1 LVASFRV
8 RPAPSGC
15 GHEDAPIVF
24 LPALATTGG
33 MYRALDGKLTTCR
46 ARVFVDPPG
55 IGDAPSTRTLDAG
68 EVLRAIEDVID
79 ANGGRAVLVGSSL
92 GGVLAARFA
101 AAKPDKVEALVL
113 LDPAAA
119 PFSLN
124 RWEALVLH
132 PGAWAP
138 GYRLLGE
145 RDVIRIALPRLVGPR
160 ADAETVALI
169 ARDLDDSER
178 RDTLMRYYRA
188 FLEPDQLK
196 QTRAAL
202 EMVQARA
209 LVMWG
214 TRDKVVSPETMKVV
228 VSALAHAETKVFDV
242 GHMPA
247 LEVPDAVAR
256 AMEGFLGETGD
267 RGPETGD
274 RKLNT
279 GALAPGKVIFGPRR
293 EWFPVLGLNAMF
305 PVESLRGR
313 ADVAVL
319 AGIARGGIDRHYPLE
334 SGRLVLLVGAATHS
348 DPINATGWS
357 FGYLRATARLE
368 MVWRWAGGFHVDLT
382 LLVDPLPERLF
393 HWGGMGAIGY
403 TPSVVPWLRGFVGWG
418 LLPGG
423 DTQWM
428 AGVELDTRLTG
439 LLY

>member
-1 LVASFRV
+1 
-8 RPAPSGC
+8 
-15 GHEDAPIVF
+15 
-24 LPALATTGG
+24 

-55 IGDAPSTRTLDAG
+55 VGDAPSTRTLDAG
-68 EVLRAIEDVID
+68 EVLHAIEDVID

-92 GGVLAARFA
+92 GGVLAARLA

-119 PFSLN
+119 WFSLN
-124 RWEALVLH
+124 KWEALVLH
-132 PGAWAP
+132 QALWSPGF
-138 GYRLLGE
+138 RMLGE
-145 RDVIRIALPRLVGPR
+145 RGVIRISMPRLVGPR
-160 ADAETVALI
+160 GDPETVALI

-188 FLEPDQLK
+188 FVAPEELEK
-196 QTRAAL
+196 TRAVLPA
-202 EMVQARA
+202 VKARA

-214 TRDKVVSPETMKVV
+214 TKDRVVPMTSMKAV
-228 VSALAHAETKVFDV
+228 LEGIPGAETKLFDV
-242 GHMPA
+242 GHIPA
-247 LEVPDAVAR
+247 LEVPGAVAE
-256 AMEGFLGETGD
+256 AIDGFLSGSTGD

-274 RKLNT
+274 RKLNES
-279 GALAPGKVIFGPRR
+279 ALVPGKVIFGPRR
-293 EWFPVLGLNAMF
+293 EWFPLLGVNAMF

-382 LLVDPLPERLF
+382 LLVDPLPERVF

-428 AGVELDTRLTG
+428 AGVELDTRVTG